1 MCSVYVDSEDERR
14 DEWRD
19 KEKREEKERWKE
31 RICLWDSSVLYCP
44 MATRQMEG
52 VTELILEQVW
62 TKSNLGSFQFFTGYG
77 VCLENGIQYLFSF
90 DFTG

>member
-1 MCSVYVDSEDERR
+1 MEGGRKKGREGEMERENPLMGFQCSVLSCG
-14 DEWRD
+14 
-19 KEKREEKERWKE
+19 K
-31 RICLWDSSVLYCP
+31 
-44 MATRQMEG
+44 MEG

-77 VCLENGIQYLFSF
+77 VYLENGIQYLFSF